1 MESPPNKP
9 EAGCNH
15 MAPQDVP
22 SRYLPFLE
30 AGFWTGATPLSP
42 FLMGRDIPPFWP
54 VPWLPHLWSAS
65 APTQNPK
72 QDSGRP
78 LLTSSSTTSPSPDV
92 SRQIPNGSS
101 GRVDTVTPA
110 FRSPSLSNS
119 PVMNG
124 PSGLNGHRNFVD
136 PLIALTSMEGIDGP
150 PKNNAVGLRP
160 AEKTIPWSRSVLA
173 VVAPHVQI
181 PGAINGSIK
190 KDRTHDTITGYATSH
205 CDAWLIQLCSHNDMW
220 TFICP
225 VPKVTSVEETRHF
238 KTGFSFPRVFREHVW
253 LFSQLIA
260 HYLTKL

>member
-1 MESPPNKP
+1 MESPPSKP
-9 EAGCNH
+9 ETGCNH
-15 MAPQDVP
+15 MTPQDVP

-101 GRVDTVTPA
+101 GRVEAVTPA

-124 PSGLNGHRNFVD
+124 TSGLNGHRSFVD
-136 PLIALTSMEGIDGP
+136 PLIALTSMEGKLICTFCR
-150 PKNNAVGLRP
+150 VIL
-160 AEKTIPWSRSVLA
+160 
-173 VVAPHVQI
+173 
-181 PGAINGSIK
+181 INLK
-190 KDRTHDTITGYATSH
+190 
-205 CDAWLIQLCSHNDMW
+205 M
-220 TFICP
+220 F
-225 VPKVTSVEETRHF
+225 
-238 KTGFSFPRVFREHVW
+238 
-253 LFSQLIA
+253 
-260 HYLTKL
+260 